1 MKTIYFILTIL
12 AGLSVAG
19 YCLYLLR
26 KEYKKAT
33 VRTPNDDL
41 YDLDWKIE
49 CSLVT
54 NLNELYLIDKIKELR
69 LKPEVDQERLS
80 FLDRKFREKFQI
92 LHNNIEV
99 FSTLEPDDPK
109 NLNFVE
115 LKKSITWRKTIKQD
129 DIDLDYSRI
138 DGK

>member
-1 MKTIYFILTIL
+1 M
-12 AGLSVAG
+12 
-19 YCLYLLR
+19 
-26 KEYKKAT
+26 
-33 VRTPNDDL
+33 
-41 YDLDWKIE
+41 
-49 CSLVT
+49 
-54 NLNELYLIDKIKELR
+54 YLIGKIKELR
-69 LKPEVDQERLS
+69 LRPEVNQERLNM
-80 FLDRKFREKFQI
+80 LDRKFREKFQI

-99 FSTLEPDDPK
+99 FSTLDPHDPK

>member
-49 CSLVT
+49 CSLISD
-54 NLNELYLIDKIKELR
+54 LNELYLIGKIKELR
-69 LKPEVDQERLS
+69 LRPEVNQERLNM
-80 FLDRKFREKFQI
+80 LDRKFREKFQI

-99 FSTLEPDDPK
+99 FSTLDPHDPK
-109 NLNFVE
+109 NLNFAE
-115 LKKSITWRKTIKQD
+115 LKKSINWKRTIKQD
-129 DIDLDYSRI
+129 DVDLDYQRS